1 MQRGPCYALVRYVRD
16 TRTKQGV
23 DMRHLAWYRLLIA
36 VGFFAALGL
45 ASAVA
50 SQRTAA
56 SMASAAEA
64 FLASLPADQ
73 RAAASFSFNS
83 DDRER
88 FHYIPTEMFLRHGL
102 KIEDMNE
109 EQRAAAH
116 NLLSKGL
123 SEVGYKTAVDVIE
136 LEGILGTFEASG
148 RMERNPGW
156 YYFSVFGN
164 PSPRGTWGWRVEGHH
179 LSLHFTVVNGETI
192 ASTPA
197 FFGSN
202 PAEVKEG
209 PHKGMRVLGMEEDAA
224 RALLKALDDEQRA
237 AAIIDDEPPSDIAT
251 EAFPAVHA
259 LGPGGVKAADL
270 TPAQRALLTRLITT
284 YTSLMADDLAAARM
298 ARLEEA
304 GMDDILFAW
313 AGGMERGDKHYYRLQ
328 GPTFLIEFDNT
339 QNDGNHVHSVWRD
352 FNGDFGRDI
361 LREHLRAS
369 LH

>member
-1 MQRGPCYALVRYVRD
+1 
-16 TRTKQGV
+16 
-23 DMRHLAWYRLLIA
+23 MRRLTWYRLLLT

-45 ASAVA
+45 ASTVA

-56 SMASAAEA
+56 SMAASAEA
-64 FLASLPADQ
+64 FLATLPADQ
-73 RAAASFSFNS
+73 RATASFSFDS

-116 NLLSKGL
+116 ELLSRGL

-136 LEGILGTFEASG
+136 LEGILGTLETNG
-148 RMERNPGW
+148 RIVRSSGW
-156 YYFSVFGN
+156 YYFSVFGR

-179 LSLHFTVVNGETI
+179 LSLHFTVVNGEAV
-192 ASTPA
+192 ASTPT

-209 PHKGMRVLGMEEDAA
+209 PHTGMRVLGTEEDAA
-224 RALLKALDDEQRA
+224 RELLKALDAEQQA
-237 AAIIDDEPPSDIAT
+237 AAIIDDEAPRDIAT
-251 EAFPAVHA
+251 EAFSTVHA

-270 TPAQRALLTRLITT
+270 TAAQRSLLMRLIGT

-298 ARLEEA
+298 AELEEA
-304 GMDDILFAW
+304 GIDEILFAW
-313 AGGMERGDKHYYRLQ
+313 AGGTERGDRHYYRVQ

-339 QNDGNHVHSVWRD
+339 QNNGNHVHSVWRD
-352 FNGDFGRDI
+352 FDGDFGRDI

-369 LH
+369 AH

>member
-1 MQRGPCYALVRYVRD
+1 
-16 TRTKQGV
+16 
-23 DMRHLAWYRLLIA
+23 MRRLAWYRLLLA

-45 ASAVA
+45 ASTVA
-50 SQRTAA
+50 SQRAAA

-64 FLASLPADQ
+64 FLATLPADQ
-73 RAAASFSFNS
+73 RATARFPFDS

-88 FHYIPTEMFLRHGL
+88 FHYIPTEMFIRHGL

-109 EQRAAAH
+109 EQRRAAH
-116 NLLSKGL
+116 ELLSSGL
-123 SEVGYKTAVDVIE
+123 SEVGYRTAVDVIE
-136 LEGILGTFEASG
+136 LEGILGMLETNG
-148 RMERNPGW
+148 RLDRNPGW
-156 YYFSVFGN
+156 YYFSIFGT

-179 LSLHFTVVNGETI
+179 LSLHFTVVNGEAV

-209 PHKGMRVLGMEEDAA
+209 PHQGMRVLGMEEDAA
-224 RALLKALDDEQRA
+224 RELLKALDAEQQA
-237 AAIIDDEPPSDIAT
+237 AAIIDDEPPRDIAT
-251 EAFPAVHA
+251 EAFSTVHA
-259 LGPGGVKAADL
+259 LGPGGVRAADL
-270 TPAQRALLTRLITT
+270 TEAQRSLLTRLITT

-298 ARLEEA
+298 AKVEKA
-304 GMDDILFAW
+304 GFDNILFAW
-313 AGGMERGDKHYYRLQ
+313 AGGIERGERHYYRVQ

-352 FNGDFGRDI
+352 FDGDFGRDI